1 MNQFTDLTPVN
12 YIFGLID
19 ILVVWYVIYKL
30 LGLIQGT
37 KAVQLLKGIF
47 VIVIAKIATALFGLS
62 TLDYLLKQVIEWGFL
77 AIIIIFQPEIR
88 RALEQLG
95 RGKIFQRSTNQQDE
109 EQTRLVEAMKKSV
122 SYMAKRRIGALIS
135 IEKETGLTEYI
146 ETGTALNA
154 TVSSELLINIFIP
167 NTPLHDGAVIMQKDK
182 IAAAACYLPL
192 SESPF
197 ISKELGTRHRAALG
211 LSEVTDAITIVVSEE
226 TGAISIT
233 VNGNLHRNL
242 AIEEFETLLRK
253 AWFGSEQETNQA
265 SKWTWRGKRMD
276 KLFNSNWLVRLTALL
291 FAIALFFYVQSE
303 NNSTRSTP
311 SAEQADVIEDVKLEV
326 YYDDENLIV
335 TGLPETVNVG
345 IEGPMPI
352 VMREKLAKDYK
363 VFVDLNSLF
372 IGEHRVTIQTENFS
386 EKLEVTV
393 YPQVVNISIEEKV
406 TKEFRV
412 EPEMNS
418 RQINEGYVLKG
429 MTVEPNYVFVTG
441 AKSVMDNIN
450 YVKASI
456 KAEDGITE
464 SFKQQANVK
473 VLDRDLNKLDVTIQP
488 EAVDINVEIDEYN
501 REIPLTLKQVG
512 QLPEGVTINELSLGQ
527 ESVKVFGPQSIV
539 DSINEVIA
547 ELDLSGLTESGEYE
561 VIIQKPETPM
571 KLSDEKVTVH
581 ANITIAEIESEEVTA
596 EDPVTD
602 GDTGEE

>member
-265 SKWTWRGKRMD
+265 SKWTWRGK
-276 KLFNSNWLVRLTALL
+276 KN
-291 FAIALFFYVQSE
+291 
-303 NNSTRSTP
+303 
-311 SAEQADVIEDVKLEV
+311 
-326 YYDDENLIV
+326 
-335 TGLPETVNVG
+335 G
-345 IEGPMPI
+345 
-352 VMREKLAKDYK
+352 
-363 VFVDLNSLF
+363 
-372 IGEHRVTIQTENFS
+372 
-386 EKLEVTV
+386 
-393 YPQVVNISIEEKV
+393 
-406 TKEFRV
+406 
-412 EPEMNS
+412 
-418 RQINEGYVLKG
+418 
-429 MTVEPNYVFVTG
+429 
-441 AKSVMDNIN
+441 
-450 YVKASI
+450 
-456 KAEDGITE
+456 
-464 SFKQQANVK
+464 
-473 VLDRDLNKLDVTIQP
+473 
-488 EAVDINVEIDEYN
+488 
-501 REIPLTLKQVG
+501 
-512 QLPEGVTINELSLGQ
+512 
-527 ESVKVFGPQSIV
+527 
-539 DSINEVIA
+539 
-547 ELDLSGLTESGEYE
+547 
-561 VIIQKPETPM
+561 
-571 KLSDEKVTVH
+571 
-581 ANITIAEIESEEVTA
+581 
-596 EDPVTD
+596 
-602 GDTGEE
+602 

>member
-1 MNQFTDLTPVN
+1 
-12 YIFGLID
+12 
-19 ILVVWYVIYKL
+19 
-30 LGLIQGT
+30 
-37 KAVQLLKGIF
+37 
-47 VIVIAKIATALFGLS
+47 
-62 TLDYLLKQVIEWGFL
+62 
-77 AIIIIFQPEIR
+77 
-88 RALEQLG
+88 
-95 RGKIFQRSTNQQDE
+95 
-109 EQTRLVEAMKKSV
+109 
-122 SYMAKRRIGALIS
+122 
-135 IEKETGLTEYI
+135 
-146 ETGTALNA
+146 
-154 TVSSELLINIFIP
+154 
-167 NTPLHDGAVIMQKDK
+167 
-182 IAAAACYLPL
+182 
-192 SESPF
+192 
-197 ISKELGTRHRAALG
+197 
-211 LSEVTDAITIVVSEE
+211 
-226 TGAISIT
+226 
-233 VNGNLHRNL
+233 
-242 AIEEFETLLRK
+242 
-253 AWFGSEQETNQA
+253 
-265 SKWTWRGKRMD
+265 MD

-539 DSINEVIA
+539 DSINEIIA

-581 ANITIAEIESEEVTA
+581 ADITVAEVESEEVTA
-596 EDPVTD
+596 ENPVTD